1 MKALFLISL
10 VLVGGC
16 GIFEPASDEEEQLA
30 NALAGWKRQGIADYS
45 YVYSRTCEC
54 PPEWQRPALVVVEDD
69 KVTGATD
76 VATGA
81 ARASDRMPT
90 IDDLFNMIG
99 KALDEDADVVRI
111 VYDRTLFY
119 PINMM
124 IDSDLAV
131 ADDEQVMQASG
142 LNRLK

>member
-30 NALAGWKRQGIADYS
+30 NALAGWKRQGITDYN

-54 PPEWQRPALVVVEDD
+54 PPEWQRPYLVVVEDG

-76 VATGA
+76 FATGA
-81 ARASDRMPT
+81 VRPHDRMPT
-90 IDDLFNMIG
+90 IDDLFNMID
-99 KALDEDADVVRI
+99 KALDENADVVRI
-111 VYDRTLFY
+111 VYDRSLFY

-131 ADDEQVMQASG
+131 GDDEQIMQASA
-142 LNRLK
+142 LHRLK

>member
-1 MKALFLISL
+1 MKALLVISL

-30 NALAGWKRQGIADYS
+30 NALAGWKRLGISEYS

-54 PPEWQRPALVVVEDD
+54 PPEWQRPYLVVVEDG

-81 ARASDRMPT
+81 VRPSDRMPT
-90 IDDLFNMIG
+90 IDDLFTMISD
-99 KALDEDADVVRI
+99 ALENDADVVRI
-111 VYDRTLFY
+111 VYDRTQYY
-119 PINMM
+119 PIDMM
-124 IDSDLAV
+124 IDADVAV
-131 ADDEQVMQASG
+131 GDDEKVMQASA
-142 LNRLK
+142 LSRLK